1 MEEQIAE
8 LKHKLYSNE
17 ITIAE
22 YDAQL
27 TDIDVNNNA
36 FGSL

>member
-8 LKHKLYSNE
+8 LKQKLYSNE

-27 TDIDVNNNA
+27 HTIYVNNNA

>member
-8 LKHKLYSNE
+8 LKQKLHSNE

-22 YDAQL
+22 YDTQL
-27 TDIDVNNNA
+27 HTIYVNNNA

>member
-8 LKHKLYSNE
+8 LKRKLHNSE

-27 TDIDVNNNA
+27 HTIYVNNNA